1 MSDIASGTV
10 VWITGLPGSGKT
22 TIAQEVFRIVRM
34 RTPAVVRLDGD
45 LFREVMGHDLGYSM
59 EDRLRNA
66 WRLARMCKLLSDQ
79 GLHVVCATVSLFR
92 ELHEWNR
99 ANLPRYVEVYLRVT
113 RETLIARDQKGLI
126 RKAITGE
133 LGNLIGIDQPFD
145 EPAEPHL
152 VIDNND
158 GADSPETSA
167 ARIASMVPR

>member
-1 MSDIASGTV
+1 MSEGSPGTV
-10 VWITGLPGSGKT
+10 VWITGLPGAGKT
-22 TIAQEVFRIVRM
+22 TIAKEVLRLLRA
-34 RTPAVVRLDGD
+34 RTSAVVCLDGD
-45 LFREVMGHDLGYSM
+45 VVREVMGNDLGYAL

-66 WRLARMCKLLSDQ
+66 RRLARLCKLLSDQ

-99 ANLPRYVEVYLRVT
+99 DNLQRYVEVYLRVT

-126 RKAITGE
+126 RKAIAGE
-133 LGNLIGIDQPFD
+133 VDNLIGIDQPFD

-158 GADSPETSA
+158 GGDPPEKSA
-167 ARIASMVPR
+167 ARIASMVI